1 MSDSDVVA
9 QVGEKDFAARNNEK
23 QDVTPEETEFHHGHL
38 TELEVDL
45 DKTLNE
51 VGIDEVDS
59 EHSPYPE
66 GGFRRGHEQ
75 PAHVMALESR
85 RDESESLTLVHSS
98 CGGARGGRP

>member
-9 QVGEKDFAARNNEK
+9 QVGEKDFAARNNKK
-23 QDVTPEETEFHHGHL
+23 QDVTPDETEVKQGHL

-51 VGIDEVDS
+51 VGIDDVDS

-66 GGFRRGHEQ
+66 GGFRRGHSL
-75 PAHVMALESR
+75 PAQVVAIGAG
-85 RDESESLTLVHSS
+85 RDGSELLTCIYSA
-98 CGGARGGRP
+98 CGSAGGGRP